1 MVYPTIRNKLGA
13 ALAAWHPA
21 DRSAKLILLP
31 WAEVFRYCN
40 LLFCTVLYCTVLYCT
55 VLFSRAA
62 MLAFL
67 TKNICPKL
75 ESALASLVISPRA
88 QVSCDWS
95 PGHRAHLSLVRTW
108 RRGPP

>member
-31 WAEVFRYCN
+31 WAEVF
-40 LLFCTVLYCTVLYCT
+40 
-55 VLFSRAA
+55 SRAA

-88 QVSCDWS
+88 QVSSDWS
-95 PGHRAHLSLVRTW
+95 PGRRAHLPLVRTW

>member
-31 WAEVFRYCN
+31 WAEV
-40 LLFCTVLYCTVLYCT
+40 
-55 VLFSRAA
+55 FSRAA

-95 PGHRAHLSLVRTW
+95 PGHPAHLSLVRTW